1 MPLALAAL
9 LRLDM
14 QIFQFESRPSFN
26 VPRTLKAKPSLE
38 EKWSRWFKGAII
50 VSGALPLLSDRLEMH
65 DKI

>member
-14 QIFQFESRPSFN
+14 QNFQFESRPSFN

-38 EKWSRWFKGAII
+38 EKWSRWFKGAVI